1 MTRQGWVA
9 TGVIEAPLDRVVD
22 VLLSVDEGPASPNN
36 APLLRAIPGAGPML
50 NRATLHGG
58 PELFGV
64 HYGPRPGGT
73 VEVDR
78 DAGYFA
84 FQGGYKFR
92 AEYRFSAHPKGTLL
106 TYEAIKVAPAE
117 HQERAGVRFQ
127 FWLGGKL
134 KVGLRG
140 GLRRMG
146 QALGCRAYPG
156 R

>member
-9 TGVIEAPLDRVVD
+9 TGVIEAPLDRVLD
-22 VLLSVDEGPASPNN
+22 RLLFVREGPIGQEN
-36 APLLRAIPGAGPML
+36 APLLRALPGAGPL
-50 NRATLHGG
+50 LKRATLHGG
-58 PELFGV
+58 PTTFTV
-64 HYGPRPGGT
+64 HYGPHPGGT

-78 DAGYFA
+78 DSGYFA

-92 AEYRFSAHPKGTLL
+92 AEYRFTAHPRGTLL
-106 TYEAIKVAPAE
+106 TYEAINVAPRQ
-117 HQERAGVRFQ
+117 HQRRAAVRFQ

-146 QALGCRAYPG
+146 RELGCRAYPG